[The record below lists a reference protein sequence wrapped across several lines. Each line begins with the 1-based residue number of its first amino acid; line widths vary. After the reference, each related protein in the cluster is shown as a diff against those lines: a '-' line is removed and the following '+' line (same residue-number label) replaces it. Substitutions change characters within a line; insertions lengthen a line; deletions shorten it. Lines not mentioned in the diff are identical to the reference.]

1 MSILSQQQV
10 ATFPIWGQHR
20 INEEVVLW
28 QPEEAT
34 RRESRVLEGV
44 VGAISLIQYE
54 IADECP
60 WTDEMVLELW
70 CRMIQETD
78 NKSKLLGE
86 EIRRWE
92 ELDELVKA
100 EVVDINEPSYFN
112 EWDQTKDLA
121 TLIRND
127 KGEAQKFTP
136 EMLVQRENLNWLY
149 NIRGWN
155 ESKQLGGSND
165 EIADQLRVLEVV
177 SLGENFGLAKCEEG
191 SVFLPKSTLK
201 HIRNV
206 SEKQQ
211 GEYYENN
218 SLAVGSKF
226 EALITFTGVK
236 YPWRVTFQGVTNI
249 Y

>member
-28 QPEEAT
+28 QPEDAT
-34 RRESRVLEGV
+34 QYSPHTEYTSRYTFNHPDT
-44 VGAISLIQYE
+44 S
-54 IADECP
+54 P
-60 WTDEMVLELW
+60 WTDEMVQELW

-226 EALITFTGVK
+226 EAWITFTGGK

>member
-1 MSILSQQQV
+1 MVILTHQQV
-10 ATFPIWGQHR
+10 ATFPIWGQHH

-28 QPEEAT
+28 QPEEGRCRLTTSSGEA
-34 RRESRVLEGV
+34 LD
-44 VGAISLIQYE
+44 

-60 WTDEMVLELW
+60 WTDEMVQELW

-78 NKSKLLGE
+78 NKSKLIGE

-92 ELDELVKA
+92 ELDELVKGQT
-100 EVVDINEPSYFN
+100 VDLEEPSYFT
-112 EWDQTKDLA
+112 EWDQSTGRVA
-121 TLIRND
+121 FICD
-127 KGEAQKFTP
+127 KRGIAREFTP

-155 ESKQLGGSND
+155 ESKQIGGPND

-177 SLGENFGLAKCEEG
+177 SLGENFGIAKCDEG
-191 SVFLPKSTLK
+191 PVFIPKSTLN

-206 SEKQQ
+206 IEKQQ
-211 GEYYENN
+211 GYYYDDDA
-218 SLAVGSKF
+218 LVAGSKF
-226 EALITFTGVK
+226 EAFITFTAGK
-236 YPWRVTFQGVTNI
+236 YPWRVTYQGVTNI